1 MIRNCVKQMKRSV
14 VLVIADPK
22 DPNVKVLNECM
33 NSLRDGT
40 IFHLGNDFDSL
51 KDAAK
56 EAVRSSS
63 FLSVDIETQHTKIT
77 GYRCPWNLRRRK
89 GESD

>member
-63 FLSVDIETQHTKIT
+63 FLSVDIDTQHTQK
-77 GYRCPWNLRRRK
+77 
-89 GESD
+89 